1 MPKRLVLKNTWPP
14 QRAWR
19 YLLLCLS
26 VILGVSGGILWGQG
40 AYLYAKAHLGQ
51 YLIVRAWRLSGVKDT
66 AFKPWPWADTWP
78 VARLRIPGL
87 GLDQV
92 VLAGD
97 SGQALAFGPG
107 HTSASALPGEPGT
120 VLISGHRDTH
130 FQALKHLEVNE
141 RITLEDPYGRVHA
154 YRVEALRVVPAS
166 TEVGFDVGA
175 SRLVLA
181 TCWPFDGIAG
191 EASERYLVEALAIE
205 PRVES
210 SREGLAM
217 VKQIDLQARYS
228 PLQGQANLLV
238 AIQIFT
244 KVFGSIVRVI

>member
-1 MPKRLVLKNTWPP
+1 MSRQVGQQKPRLLRKAV
-14 QRAWR
+14 R

-26 VILGVSGGILWGQG
+26 LVLGLTGAALWGQG

-51 YLIVRAWRLSGVKDT
+51 YLIARAWQATSAASDD
-66 AFKPWPWADTWP
+66 FKPWPWADTWP

-120 VLISGHRDTH
+120 VLISGHRDSH
-130 FQALKHLEVNE
+130 FQALKNVALNQL
-141 RITLEDPYGRVHA
+141 ITLEDKRGRVHA
-154 YRVEALRVVPAS
+154 YRVEALQVVPA
-166 TEVGFDVGA
+166 TMELDFEAGA

-181 TCWPFDGIAG
+181 TCWPFDGMAG
-191 EASERYLVEALAIE
+191 EASQRYLVEALAVE
-205 PRVES
+205 PRTES
-210 SREGLAM
+210 NPETPVTVA
-217 VKQIDLQARYS
+217 QAR
-228 PLQGQANLLV
+228 
-238 AIQIFT
+238 
-244 KVFGSIVRVI
+244 GSFYW